1 MFKFD
6 QKNAIST
13 TFLSPIERVVEF
25 IPRGVDGVMRVLSL
39 SVDGKALSHA
49 VNDGFVDVNGRAEF
63 KLIYLDLDGA
73 VCSANYNADF
83 SVRLDGDVTR
93 DDKVN
98 VCLKVVEWSVSS
110 SDTLTLSAVVK
121 VDGNVTKTMSL
132 NILTGAEDSFVT
144 TDILTIPTHVATTS
158 YSFPVD
164 EETTVHEVQKVLSL
178 DTKCSLTSAKVTD
191 KVLDLSV
198 DTIAIVT
205 YVEDGIIRTAT
216 FNVASTESVSIEDLC
231 EGDRVKVTPY
241 VKSGRIVLHGVTGE
255 NILRFE
261 GEIGVNIDVTRLE
274 EIEVVKDLFSLTH
287 HTTTTTENNDLTYY
301 VHSGYYTEKI
311 QGETTLPRG
320 EDTALVGVPANT
332 VFIAK
337 TLCDDGLTV
346 EGVATTEII
355 YSSGD
360 DLFSARAEIPY
371 SVHLDGAFSDTVKAC
386 ATVIDSSVKI
396 KGDKAEITLTIAFN
410 TKCYVAHQ
418 INYISA
424 VELGEER
431 EVNRS
436 GLSIYVA
443 NDGDTPWD
451 VCKALTATPEQ
462 IAEQNVGIAYP
473 LKQGEKIIYFRRITK

>member
-63 KLIYLDLDGA
+63 KLIYLDLDGT
-73 VCSANYNADF
+73 VCSASYYADF

-93 DDKVN
+93 EDKVN
-98 VCLKVVEWSVSS
+98 VCLKAVEWSVSS

-121 VDGNVTKTMSL
+121 VDGNVTKTTSL
-132 NILTGAEDSFVT
+132 NILTSAEDSFVT
-144 TDILTIPTHVATTS
+144 TEILTIPTHVATTS

-198 DTIAIVT
+198 DTVAIVT

-231 EGDRVKVTPY
+231 EGDIVKVTPY

-261 GEIGVNIDVTRLE
+261 GEIGVNVDVTRLE
-274 EIEVVKDLFSLTH
+274 EIEAVKDLFSLTH
-287 HTTTTTENNDLTYY
+287 HTTTTTESNDLTYF
-301 VHSGYYTEKI
+301 VGSGYYTEKI
-311 QGETTLPRG
+311 QGETTLPRS

-355 YSSGD
+355 YSSGE
-360 DLFSARAEIPY
+360 DLYSARAEIPY
-371 SVHLDGAFSDTVKAC
+371 SVHLDGDFSDTVKAR

-410 TKCYVAHQ
+410 TKCYASSQ

-431 EVNRS
+431 AVNRS

-443 NDGDTPWD
+443 NEGDTPWD

-462 IAEQNVGIAYP
+462 VLAQNPNITYP
-473 LKQGEKIIYFRRITK
+473 LKHGDKIIYFRRITK

>member
-13 TFLSPIERVVEF
+13 TFLPPIERVVEF

-93 DDKVN
+93 EDKVN

-121 VDGNVTKTMSL
+121 VDGNVTKTIPL

-191 KVLDLSV
+191 KVLELSV
-198 DTIAIVT
+198 DTVAIVT
-205 YVEDGIIRTAT
+205 YVEDGIIHTAT

-231 EGDRVKVTPY
+231 EGDIVKAVPF

-287 HTTTTTENNDLTYY
+287 HTHSAFFNAENLGDGRTGYICVEN
-301 VHSGYYTEKI
+301 SGFK
-311 QGETTLPRG
+311 
-320 EDTALVGVPANT
+320 A
-332 VFIAK
+332 
-337 TLCDDGLTV
+337 
-346 EGVATTEII
+346 
-355 YSSGD
+355 SSLHGY
-360 DLFSARAEIPY
+360 R
-371 SVHLDGAFSDTVKAC
+371 K
-386 ATVIDSSVKI
+386 KR
-396 KGDKAEITLTIAFN
+396 
-410 TKCYVAHQ
+410 CY
-418 INYISA
+418 
-424 VELGEER
+424 
-431 EVNRS
+431 
-436 GLSIYVA
+436 
-443 NDGDTPWD
+443 
-451 VCKALTATPEQ
+451 KALTYAALTGNYTYYFFDM
-462 IAEQNVGIAYP
+462 AHRVRS
-473 LKQGEKIIYFRRITK
+473 LEKIAFFFFSTVGTAGFAVMSASFCCHNNYSFSR

>member
-13 TFLSPIERVVEF
+13 TFLPPIERVVEF

-39 SVDGKALSHA
+39 SVDDKALSHA

-93 DDKVN
+93 EDKVD
-98 VCLKVVEWSVSS
+98 VCIKVVEWSVSS
-110 SDTLTLSAVVK
+110 SDALTLSAVVK
-121 VDGNVTKTMSL
+121 VDGNVTKTIPL
-132 NILTGAEDSFVT
+132 NILTGAEESFVT

-178 DTKCSLTSAKVTD
+178 DTKCSLTSAKATD

-198 DTIAIVT
+198 DTVAIVT

-231 EGDRVKVTPY
+231 EGDIVKVTPY

-255 NILRFE
+255 NVLRFE

-274 EIEVVKDLFSLTH
+274 EIEAVKDIFSLTH
-287 HTTTTTENNDLTYY
+287 HTTTTTENTTLTYFAG
-301 VHSGYYTEKI
+301 SGYYTEKI

-320 EDTALVGVPANT
+320 DDTALIGVPANT

-355 YSSGD
+355 YSSGE
-360 DLFSARAEIPY
+360 DLYSARAEIPY
-371 SVHLDGAFSDTVKAC
+371 SVHLDGDFSDTVKVR

-410 TKCYVAHQ
+410 TKCYVTDQ
-418 INYISA
+418 INYISEI
-424 VELGEER
+424 ELGEER

-462 IAEQNVGIAYP
+462 ILAQNPNVTFP
-473 LKQGEKIIYFRRITK
+473 LKYGDKIIYFRRITK

>member
-13 TFLSPIERVVEF
+13 TFLPPIERVVEF

-93 DDKVN
+93 EDKVD
-98 VCLKVVEWSVSS
+98 VCIKVVEWSASS
-110 SDTLTLSAVVK
+110 SDALTLSAVVK
-121 VDGNVTKTMSL
+121 VDGNVTKTIPL
-132 NILTGAEDSFVT
+132 NILTGSEDSFVT
-144 TDILTIPTHVATTS
+144 TDILTISTLVATTS

-178 DTKCSLTSAKVTD
+178 DTKCSLTSAKATD

-198 DTIAIVT
+198 DTVAIVT
-205 YVEDGIIRTAT
+205 YLEDGIIRTAT
-216 FNVASTESVSIEDLC
+216 FNVASAESVSIEDLC
-231 EGDRVKVTPY
+231 EEDIVKVTPY

-274 EIEVVKDLFSLTH
+274 EIEVVKDIFSLTH
-287 HTTTTTENNDLTYY
+287 HTTTTTENNTLTYFAG
-301 VHSGYYTEKI
+301 SGYYTEKI

-320 EDTALVGVPANT
+320 DDTALIGVPANT

-360 DLFSARAEIPY
+360 DLYSARAEIPY
-371 SVHLDGAFSDTVKAC
+371 SVHLDGDFSDTVKAR

-410 TKCYVAHQ
+410 TKCYVADQ

-462 IAEQNVGIAYP
+462 ILAQNPNVTFP
-473 LKQGEKIIYFRRITK
+473 LKYGDKIIYFRRITK

>member
-13 TFLSPIERVVEF
+13 TFLSPIERLVEF

-39 SVDGKALSHA
+39 SVDGKTLSHT

-93 DDKVN
+93 DDHVN

-121 VDGNVTKTMSL
+121 VDGNVTKTIPL
-132 NILTGAEDSFVT
+132 NILTHAEDSFVT

-158 YSFPVD
+158 FSFPVD
-164 EETTVHEVQKVLSL
+164 EETTAREVQKVLSL
-178 DTKCSLTSAKVTD
+178 DTKCSLTNAKVKD

-216 FNVASTESVSIEDLC
+216 FNVASAESVSIDDLC
-231 EGDRVKVTPY
+231 DGDIVKAVPF

-261 GEIGVNIDVTRLE
+261 GEIGVSIDVTRLE
-274 EIEVVKDLFSLTH
+274 EIEAVKDLFSLTH
-287 HTTTTTENNDLTYY
+287 HTTTTTENDTFTYFAY
-301 VHSGYYTEKI
+301 SGYYTEKI

-320 EDTALVGVPANT
+320 DDTALVGVPATT

-360 DLFSARAEIPY
+360 DLYSARAEIPY
-371 SVHLDGAFSDTVKAC
+371 SVHLDGNFSDTVKAR

-410 TKCYVAHQ
+410 TKCYVSHQ

-473 LKQGEKIIYFRRITK
+473 LKQGKKIIYFRHITK

>member
-13 TFLSPIERVVEF
+13 TFLPPIERVVEF

-93 DDKVN
+93 EDKVD
-98 VCLKVVEWSVSS
+98 VCIKVVEWSVSS
-110 SDTLTLSAVVK
+110 NDALTLSAVVK
-121 VDGNVTKTMSL
+121 VDGNVTKTIPL

-178 DTKCSLTSAKVTD
+178 DTKCSLTSAKSTD

-198 DTIAIVT
+198 DTVAIVT

-231 EGDRVKVTPY
+231 EGDMVKVTPY

-261 GEIGVNIDVTRLE
+261 GEIGVNVDVTRLE
-274 EIEVVKDLFSLTH
+274 EMEAVKDLFSLTH
-287 HTTTTTENNDLTYY
+287 HTITTTEKNTLTYF
-301 VHSGYYTEKI
+301 VGSGYYTEKI

-320 EDTALVGVPANT
+320 EDTALIGVPANT

-355 YSSGD
+355 YSSGE
-360 DLFSARAEIPY
+360 DLYSARAEIPY
-371 SVHLDGAFSDTVKAC
+371 SVHLDGDFSDTVKAR

-410 TKCYVAHQ
+410 TKCYASSQ
-418 INYISA
+418 INYISEI
-424 VELGEER
+424 ELGEER

-462 IAEQNVGIAYP
+462 ILAQNPNITFP
-473 LKQGEKIIYFRRITK
+473 LKYGDKIIYFRRITK

>member
-13 TFLSPIERVVEF
+13 TFLPPIERVVEF

-63 KLIYLDLDGA
+63 KLIYLDLDSA

-93 DDKVN
+93 EDKVD
-98 VCLKVVEWSVSS
+98 VCIKVVEWSVSS
-110 SDTLTLSAVVK
+110 SDALTISAVVK
-121 VDGNVTKTMSL
+121 VDGNVTKTMPL

-144 TDILTIPTHVATTS
+144 TDILTIPTLVATTS

-178 DTKCSLTSAKVTD
+178 DTKCSLTSAKATD

-198 DTIAIVT
+198 DTVAIVT
-205 YVEDGIIRTAT
+205 YLEDGIIRTAT
-216 FNVASTESVSIEDLC
+216 FNVASAESVSIEDLC
-231 EGDRVKVTPY
+231 EGDIVKVTPY

-261 GEIGVNIDVTRLE
+261 GEIGVNIDATRLE
-274 EIEVVKDLFSLTH
+274 EIEAVKDIFSLTH
-287 HTTTTTENNDLTYY
+287 HTTTTNENTALTYF
-301 VHSGYYTEKI
+301 VGSGYYTEKI

-320 EDTALVGVPANT
+320 EDTALIGVPANT

-360 DLFSARAEIPY
+360 ELYSARAEIPY
-371 SVHLDGAFSDTVKAC
+371 SVRLDGDFSDTVKAR

-410 TKCYVAHQ
+410 TKCYVTDQ

-462 IAEQNVGIAYP
+462 ILAQNPNVTYP
-473 LKQGEKIIYFRRITK
+473 LKYGDKIIYFRRIIK

>member
-13 TFLSPIERVVEF
+13 TFLPPIERVVEF

-93 DDKVN
+93 EDKVD
-98 VCLKVVEWSVSS
+98 VCIKVVEWSVSS
-110 SDTLTLSAVVK
+110 SDALTLSAVVK
-121 VDGNVTKTMSL
+121 VDGNVTKTIPL
-132 NILTGAEDSFVT
+132 NILTGAEESFVT

-178 DTKCSLTSAKVTD
+178 DTKCSLTSAKATD

-198 DTIAIVT
+198 DTVAIVT

-216 FNVASTESVSIEDLC
+216 FNVASSESVSIEDLC
-231 EGDRVKVTPY
+231 EGDIVKVTPY

-274 EIEVVKDLFSLTH
+274 EIEAVKDIFSLTH
-287 HTTTTTENNDLTYY
+287 HTTTTTENTALTYFAG
-301 VHSGYYTEKI
+301 SGYYTEKI

-320 EDTALVGVPANT
+320 EDTALIGVPANT

-360 DLFSARAEIPY
+360 DLYSARAEIPY
-371 SVHLDGAFSDTVKAC
+371 SVHLDGDFSDTVKAR

-410 TKCYVAHQ
+410 TKCYASSQ
-418 INYISA
+418 INYISEI
-424 VELGEER
+424 ELGEER

-462 IAEQNVGIAYP
+462 ILAQNPNVTFP
-473 LKQGEKIIYFRRITK
+473 LKYGDKIIYFRRITK